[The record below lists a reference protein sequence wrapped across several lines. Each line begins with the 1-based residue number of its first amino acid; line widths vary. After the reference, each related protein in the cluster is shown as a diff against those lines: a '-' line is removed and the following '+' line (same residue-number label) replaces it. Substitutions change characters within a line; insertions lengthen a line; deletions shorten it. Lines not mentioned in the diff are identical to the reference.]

1 MDNPNF
7 TANIAYTFETE
18 HRHNDSRSGSV
29 GGGAVYANPPDWAG
43 LSLRKLWDRLWVDRK
58 PSSQPSGEERDLRG
72 ASSKA

>member
-18 HRHNDSRSGSV
+18 HRRNESRSGSV

-43 LSLRKLWDRLWVDRK
+43 FSLRKLWSKFKADGK
-58 PSSQPSGEERDLRG
+58 A
-72 ASSKA
+72 ASTTSDEDEKIENALLQA